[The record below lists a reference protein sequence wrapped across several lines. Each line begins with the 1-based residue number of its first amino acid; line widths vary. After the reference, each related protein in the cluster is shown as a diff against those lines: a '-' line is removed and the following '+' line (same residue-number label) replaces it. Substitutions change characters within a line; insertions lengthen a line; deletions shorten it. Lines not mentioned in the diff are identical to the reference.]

1 VLHTGAASVTAL
13 DANLEELVS
22 DMFETMRAAPG
33 VGLAAPQIG
42 VSLQV
47 FVYEWHDGETQ
58 WSGVAINPEL
68 AVDPLPDRAPDEE
81 EEIEGCLSVPGERMP
96 LVRAERVVLSALNER
111 GEAYEIEASGWLAR
125 IFQHEYDHLQGTL
138 YADRLLP
145 EYREELELAIKAEG
159 WGVPGRSWLPGTD
172 NLES

>member
-1 VLHTGAASVTAL
+1 VLHAPAASVTAF
-13 DANLEELVS
+13 DAQLQELIS

-42 VSLQV
+42 VPLQL

-58 WSGVAINPEL
+58 FSGVAINPSL
-68 AVDPLPDRAPDEE
+68 ALDPLPNRAPDEE

-96 LVRAERVVLSALNER
+96 LVRAERVVLSALDQS
-111 GEAYEIEASGWLAR
+111 GEPYEIEAAGWLAR

-145 EYREELELAIKAEG
+145 QYRDELDLAIKAEG
-159 WGVPGRSWLPGTD
+159 WGVPGKSWLPGTD
-172 NLES
+172 DLES